1 MVSLLQSAP
10 GNVLRRDIHHALD
23 RGHNG
28 VEVYMVD
35 IFDKSKHASVGDP
48 PAAGDG
54 SRYEGFHQPKEW
66 SEFKVNH
73 CHKNIYTAQFNFEK
87 KVPKNVK

>member
-1 MVSLLQSAP
+1 MGRHENLVKMVSLLQSAP
-10 GNVLRRDIHHALD
+10 GNVIRRDIHHALD
-23 RGHNG
+23 TGHNR

-48 PAAGDG
+48 PSAGDG

-66 SEFKVNH
+66 SDFKVNYV
-73 CHKNIYTAQFNFEK
+73 IQIEK
-87 KVPKNVK
+87 